1 MALRQPSSQDETE
14 RGVLGLSDAQLG
26 SVAEDQLATATVRS
40 APGMAAGAFPLV
52 DLGFDL
58 YLRRIRTL
66 RAPPVQIKARSFLVD
81 EEFQAS
87 ITSLHPDPNGYIL
100 LPHLPPPGWQPD
112 PPPWAVPLAGFL

>member
-40 APGMAAGAFPLV
+40 APGMAAGAFPPV

-58 YLRRIRTL
+58 YLRRIPTVP
-66 RAPPVQIKARSFLVD
+66 AHPVQIKARSFRVD
-81 EEFQAS
+81 EEFQAR
-87 ITSLHPDPNGYIL
+87 ITSLHPDPHGY
-100 LPHLPPPGWQPD
+100 HPPPYGP
-112 PPPWAVPLAGFL
+112 